1 VSRVEKQTEEGG
13 FTYIPG
19 ADGRG
24 KSEGIEPPWK
34 SFKVITARD
43 TFFFD
48 ISSQRTVLTSGT
60 YPRRC
65 LSLCLCVCV
74 CVSLSLYVCARVIFL
89 CPHAPVDTKVTLQ
102 ELVGETENEE
112 KGKKTTRV
120 GPKTRNKLQVWK
132 LQMIVVQKPPQQ
144 KKAPHGAVK
153 NKKPREKKRFK
164 KKHCRCGC
172 RWVISARK
180 QKGVKDEEEKK
191 PQTTTLSR
199 SVLFPHLFLVLLR
212 EEEEEEKK
220 KKKKK
225 SANHPTLAIVT
236 ANPKFH
242 PKAITTKA

>member
-1 VSRVEKQTEEGG
+1 MKKRE
-13 FTYIPG
+13 
-19 ADGRG
+19 
-24 KSEGIEPPWK
+24 
-34 SFKVITARD
+34 
-43 TFFFD
+43 
-48 ISSQRTVLTSGT
+48 
-60 YPRRC
+60 
-65 LSLCLCVCV
+65 
-74 CVSLSLYVCARVIFL
+74 
-89 CPHAPVDTKVTLQ
+89 
-102 ELVGETENEE
+102 
-112 KGKKTTRV
+112 KKTTRV

-220 KKKKK
+220 KKKK